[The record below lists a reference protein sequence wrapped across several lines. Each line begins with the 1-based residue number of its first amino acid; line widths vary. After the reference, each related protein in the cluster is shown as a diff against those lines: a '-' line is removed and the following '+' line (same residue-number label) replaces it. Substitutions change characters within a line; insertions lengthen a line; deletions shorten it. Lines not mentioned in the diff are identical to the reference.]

1 MGVSRRMRQAY
12 QHIHGGPM
20 PAGQQPPVAVQLTIL
35 ITPALRDAI
44 DAEFERM
51 AKPKERPVTRQDFLE
66 KLLFG
71 GFNSYMQW
79 KAKQE
84 ADSALVK
91 LAAPTDLAA
100 LAAKGVVN

>member
-1 MGVSRRMRQAY
+1 MGAARRMRKAW

-20 PAGQQPPVAVQLTIL
+20 PAGEKPPVAVQLTIL

-51 AKPKERPVTRQDFLE
+51 AKPKDRPVTRQDFLE

-71 GFNSYMQW
+71 GFSSYMEW
-79 KAKQE
+79 KAKQAAE
-84 ADSALVK
+84 GSLVK
-91 LAAPTDLAA
+91 LATTPDIARLAQEA
-100 LAAKGVVN
+100 QA